1 MSSIGTFGAFTT
13 ARLGIYAAQLGLN
26 VTGNNIANINTY
38 GYTRQTLDQVS
49 LRAGA
54 GDRYQ
59 STMTVR
65 VGSGVLATGVSQIR
79 DPYLDIRYRT
89 EAASVG
95 SMNSKLSGLNDLA
108 AILDE
113 VADGDEQNGLIEA
126 QLSALRTA
134 LQNLTT
140 STGQEEFDT
149 QVKSSVEALVTLFNS
164 YASRLEQ
171 LKENTVD
178 SFQENVDKV
187 NELLANIG
195 ELNAQIRKS
204 DIHGDNALEMRD
216 ERNRL
221 IDELSQYVKIDVVYS
236 TEDLGGGFEV
246 EKLTIKLGNANP
258 DSKVTTDSSTL
269 VDGAYYTQLGVT
281 QIPKPNPNYD
291 PNQAI
296 SDTNKPYLMPDGTPT
311 IIAEKAEQIDDPNYR
326 ITLSELRDSKG
337 QLDPTAAFQNPVNL
351 DDNDLYGA
359 LQSVREMLTE
369 SGEFASDDMLAMDEN
384 AAIKRGIPY
393 YQKSL
398 DLLANKI
405 ATVFNEA
412 NQGYMVNENNEYI
425 NAAGE
430 VIKDN
435 DGNPVKKEVPLSP
448 ATEQHLINMGAK
460 KVGGKLFSNSGDGD
474 DATGITAANISVS
487 HKWSTGEVHI
497 VSSYVRPTGM
507 DGPASTDNSNILHMV
522 SLMDQKM
529 DYNPQDLDADATS
542 DRLFNGTFQ
551 EMLTNINSVLGNDT
565 RSTNVML
572 NTYYN
577 ATVELDTSR
586 SSVAGVDLNDEA
598 ASLMQYQKSYS
609 AACRLMTTLDQ
620 ALDKLINGTG
630 TVGL

>member
-13 ARLGIYAAQLGLN
+13 ARLGIYAAHLGLN

-281 QIPKPNPNYD
+281 QIPKPNPDYD

-326 ITLSELRDSKG
+326 ISLSALRDSKG
-337 QLDPTAAFQNPVNL
+337 QLDPNAALQHIVVL

-412 NQGYMVNENNEYI
+412 NQGYMVNEKGNYI
-425 NAAGE
+425 DE
-430 VIKDN
+430 
-435 DGNPVKKEVPLSP
+435 DGNEIKMPDGTILNKNDTLTADQKAEL
-448 ATEQHLINMGAK
+448 EKNGQ
-460 KVGGKLFSNSGDGD
+460 KVGGNLFSNSGDGD